1 MLEHSGCFVVYY
13 SYFISILTVLCI
25 FCRLKVATVINGR
38 AMAKQVKDELRAEV
52 LQWVSEGH
60 KPPCLTAILVGTVA
74 ASDTYVRNKMKAA
87 DYIGLFSFVFLLVS
101 LLFQCID
108 NVN

>member
-1 MLEHSGCFVVYY
+1 MHYK
-13 SYFISILTVLCI
+13 LCV
-25 FCRLKVATVINGR
+25 FLCRLKVATVINGR

-60 KPPCLTAILVGTVA
+60 RPPCLTAILVGSVA

-87 DYIGLFSFVFLLVS
+87 DYIGSILFFKYIFNRLFFTSLHNQLVLS
-101 LLFQCID
+101 VL
-108 NVN
+108 

>member
-1 MLEHSGCFVVYY
+1 MLCCILQLFY
-13 SYFISILTVLCI
+13 SYSHSIAY

-87 DYIGLFSFVFLLVS
+87 DYIGLVLYF
-101 LLFQCID
+101 
-108 NVN
+108 

>member
-1 MLEHSGCFVVYY
+1 M
-13 SYFISILTVLCI
+13 
-25 FCRLKVATVINGR
+25 ATVINGR

-60 KPPCLTAILVGTVA
+60 RPPCLTAILVGSVA

-87 DYIGLFSFVFLLVS
+87 DYIGSILFLKYIFNSCFS
-101 LLFQCID
+101 LHCITS
-108 NVN
+108 